1 MYAVASR
8 SGLRTRR
15 SGPGGQRSPNAPRQ
29 DDGAV
34 AVEFALISPIL
45 LLLLFGIITFG
56 IVFAEQLSLSNAAR
70 QGARVAVVNS
80 SQRTCGDLL
89 AEVQGSAGS
98 LGMAGTDVS
107 VEVQRVRSGAATT
120 KCPMASTYTTSQAGV
135 VPCAG
140 SQTNDEL
147 RVTARF
153 ESEMAVFALVL
164 SDSSI
169 TLSGAGVYRCEFS

>member
-1 MYAVASR
+1 MTRWSGPRGKRAGRRGSISPR
-8 SGLRTRR
+8 SG
-15 SGPGGQRSPNAPRQ
+15 GP
-29 DDGAV
+29 DEGAV
-34 AVEFALISPIL
+34 AVEFALVSPIL

-80 SQRTCGDLL
+80 SQQTCGDLL
-89 AEVQGSAGS
+89 AEVQGAAGT
-98 LGMAGTDVS
+98 LGMSGTDVS
-107 VEVQRVRSGAATT
+107 VEVQRVRSGVATT
-120 KCPMASTYTTSQAGV
+120 KCLMGASYTAAQAGV

-153 ESEMAVFALVL
+153 DSEMAVFALVL

-169 TLSGAGVYRCEFS
+169 TLSGTGVYRCEFS